1 MHELKKERSI
11 LEYNEV
17 EKIASNHGIFDK
29 SELSQTIQFLN
40 DLGSLIYFNN
50 EFLRNKVVINPQ
62 FLVDLMAC
70 LVSVNNKFIIDGKL
84 DHNDVSKIWL
94 KYDKS
99 IHEWILK

>member
-1 MHELKKERSI
+1 M
-11 LEYNEV
+11 

-29 SELSQTIQFLN
+29 SELNQTIQFLN

-50 EFLRNKVVINPQ
+50 EFLRNKVVISPQ

-70 LVSVNNKFIIDGKL
+70 LVSVNNKFITDGKL
-84 DHNDVSKIWL
+84 NHSDVEKIWL

-99 IHEWILK
+99 IHQWILK